1 MRQFNILILTLVF
14 AVLTVSGC
22 IDRKDKEVLV
32 TPYTKLDFTSLAETQ
47 PFTISSNFLWTI
59 EMADTWISVSP
70 AKGYGD
76 KQVTVTV
83 QPNVSLEPRQTVFT
97 IKGETVTRDIM
108 VTQAGEIPTLSLDV
122 IERTVPAG
130 ADTTSFHIMT
140 NVPIEVLSG
149 ADWVQVVETRTV
161 ETRKCS
167 LSFAANTKLEPRK
180 ATVEVRQTNGSLT
193 AVFTLI
199 QSGEIP
205 TIGVDRNAL
214 TMPFEGGE
222 TGVNVTTNVPWT
234 AQSNVDWITIT
245 PSTKLVTTQAC
256 PFVVAANPRVEPRE
270 GTVTIQATSQSD
282 LEAAVVTVTQAGAP
296 AAATLTPQVLDDI
309 PEDGGTYAVAVE
321 ANFEWEI
328 DKSQTAEWVSSLK
341 AEEAKVRV
349 VVDANPAVTPRSTT
363 FAIRQKGGDYAQT
376 VTINQLRGTTQI
388 ELTPQGEITAMKAEG
403 DKQTLTVIANIDW
416 DVVVSEDW
424 LTATKSQVKD
434 SYSGT
439 IVLQAAENIT
449 AQQRR
454 ALLTVRT
461 AEDSTL
467 MRIITQEAAGPFMNP
482 DSDTL
487 DVAATQAVYQITIAT
502 NITPVVSTK
511 PDWITASLS
520 KSGAM
525 EYVLS
530 VTPATNTQTQER
542 SGIITLKQEKGTL
555 THNLVIRQKG
565 EAEYVNAALS
575 TQAPLN
581 NIGDTFSLVVESNME
596 VVVAFQKETPWITSS
611 GTETEGRTTTYK
623 YTAIP
628 VPTRDSRRATLEI
641 KHPTTGA
648 VLKSFTVQQY
658 GARIAQSDSLALVA
672 FNDLTKGQDWRDT
685 FLWNRQL
692 PVSYW
697 PGVTLEAN
705 PRNGA
710 LHVKGISLSNAR
722 LVGVMNDIS
731 GTHPLA
737 SLTYLETLDLSENMG
752 LTGWLPTSWSQLAF
766 LQTLNVRN
774 CNLGNQI
781 LIGDPIPAIYGSR
794 LTELTSFIISG
805 NLMTGTVPAEVVA
818 HPNFA
823 LWNFDVNMKKQ
834 KLSDLALP

>member
-1 MRQFNILILTLVF
+1 MRQLNILILTFVF
-14 AVLTVSGC
+14 AVLTANSC

-76 KQVTVTV
+76 KEVMVAV
-83 QPNVSLEPRQTVFT
+83 QPNVSMEPRQTVFT
-97 IKGETVTRDIM
+97 IKGETVTRDI
-108 VTQAGEIPTLSLDV
+108 VVFQAGETPTLSLDV
-122 IERTVPAG
+122 IERTVAAG
-130 ADTTSFHIMT
+130 ADTTSFGIMT

-149 ADWVQVVETRTV
+149 VDWVQVVETRTV
-161 ETRKCS
+161 ETRKCL

-180 ATVEVRQTNGSLT
+180 AAVEVRQTNGSLT

-199 QSGEIP
+199 QNGEVP
-205 TIGVDRNAL
+205 TMGVDRNAL

-234 AQSNVDWITIT
+234 AQSNVDWITIS

-256 PFVVAANPRVEPRE
+256 PFMVAANPRVETRE
-270 GTVTIQATSQSD
+270 GTVTIQASQSD
-282 LEAAVVTVTQAGAP
+282 LEAAVVTVTQTGAP
-296 AAATLTPQVLDDI
+296 AVATLTPQVIDTI
-309 PEDGGTYAVAVE
+309 PEDGGTYTVAVE

-328 DKSQTAEWVSSLK
+328 DKAQTAAWVSSITAEATK
-341 AEEAKVRV
+341 ARV
-349 VVDANPAVTPRSTT
+349 VVAANPTVTPRSTT
-363 FAIRQKGGDYAQT
+363 FAIRQKGGDYSQT

-388 ELTPQGEITAMKAEG
+388 ILTPQKDITAMKAEG
-403 DKQTLTVIANIDW
+403 DKQTLTVVANIDW

-424 LTATKSQVKD
+424 LTAKKSQTAD

-439 IVLQAAENIT
+439 IVLQVAESKMS
-449 AQQRR
+449 QQRH

-467 MRIITQEAAGPFMNP
+467 MRIITQEAADPFMNLV
-482 DSDTL
+482 SDTL
-487 DVAATQAVYQITIAT
+487 DVAALQAVYQIPITT
-502 NITPVVSTK
+502 NITPVISTK

-520 KSGAM
+520 LSGAM
-525 EYVLS
+525 EYVLR
-530 VTPATNTQTQER
+530 VTPVTNTQTQER
-542 SGIITLKQEKGTL
+542 IGKITLKQEGGTL
-555 THNLVIRQKG
+555 TRDLIIRQKG
-565 EAEYVNAALS
+565 ETEYINAALS

-581 NIGDTFSLVVESNME
+581 NIGDTFSLVVESNVD
-596 VVVAFQKETPWITSS
+596 VVVGFQKETLWITAT
-611 GTETEGRTTTYK
+611 GTETEGRTTTYR
-623 YTAIP
+623 YAVIP
-628 VPTRDSRRATLEI
+628 VPTKDSRRTTLEI
-641 KHPTTGA
+641 KHPITGA

-692 PVSYW
+692 PVSNW
-697 PGVTLEAN
+697 PGVTLETN
-705 PRNGA
+705 PREGA
-710 LHVKGISLSNAR
+710 LHVKRIALSNAR

-731 GTHPLA
+731 GTHPLS

-805 NLMTGTVPAEVVA
+805 NLMSGTVPAEVVA
-818 HPNFA
+818 HPNFT

-834 KLSDLALP
+834 KISELALP